1 MKWQGFIG
9 EEFYIIENRY
19 DLKRLLE
26 DLVDPAIGEPIQK
39 LIDEADYNDRK
50 INTDLVSYEMQ
61 LYKQRTDLH
70 DIAIITKKA
79 LEYVRYTKRL
89 NRNKLEEY
97 LKEILSKG
105 E

>member
-9 EEFYIIENRY
+9 EEFYIIKSRY

-61 LYKQRTDLH
+61 LYKQSTDLH
-70 DIAIITKKA
+70 DIAIIAKKA
-79 LEYVRYTKRL
+79 LEYVRNAKRL
-89 NRNKLEEY
+89 NRGILEEY

>member
-1 MKWQGFIG
+1 MRWQGFIG
-9 EEFYIIENRY
+9 KEFYIVESRQ
-19 DLKRLLE
+19 DLKTLLE
-26 DLVDPAIGEPIQK
+26 DLVGPAIGEPIQE
-39 LIDEADYNDRK
+39 LIDEANYNDRK

-61 LYKQRTDLH
+61 LDEQGTDLY
-70 DIAIITKKA
+70 DINTIAEKA
-79 LEYVRYTKRL
+79 LEYVRNAKRL

>member
-1 MKWQGFIG
+1 MKWRGFIG
-9 EEFYIIENRY
+9 EEFYIVESRQ

-26 DLVDPAIGEPIQK
+26 DLVDPAIGEPIQE
-39 LIDEADYNDRK
+39 LIDEANYNDRK

-61 LYKQRTDLH
+61 LDKQSADLH
-70 DIAIITKKA
+70 DIIIIAEKA
-79 LEYVRYTKRL
+79 LEYVRCAKRL
-89 NRNKLEEY
+89 NRNKLEAY

>member
-9 EEFYIIENRY
+9 EEFYIVESRQ
-19 DLKRLLE
+19 DLKALLE
-26 DLVDPAIGEPIQK
+26 DLVDPAIGEPIQE
-39 LIDEADYNDRK
+39 LIDEANYNDRK
-50 INTDLVSYEMQ
+50 INTDLASYEIQ
-61 LYKQRTDLH
+61 LDKQSTDLY
-70 DIAIITKKA
+70 DITIVAEKA
-79 LEYVRYTKRL
+79 LEYVRYAKRL

>member
-1 MKWQGFIG
+1 MKWRGFIG
-9 EEFYIIENRY
+9 EEFYIVESRQ

-26 DLVDPAIGEPIQK
+26 DLVDPAIGEPIQE
-39 LIDEADYNDRK
+39 LIDDANYNDRK

-61 LYKQRTDLH
+61 LYKQSADLR
-70 DIAIITKKA
+70 DIAIVAKKA
-79 LEYVRYTKRL
+79 LEYVRYAKRL

>member
-1 MKWQGFIG
+1 MKWRGFIG
-9 EEFYIIENRY
+9 EEFYIIESRQ

-26 DLVDPAIGEPIQK
+26 DLVDPAIGEPIQE
-39 LIDEADYNDRK
+39 LIDEANYIDRK

-61 LYKQRTDLH
+61 LDKQRTDLH
-70 DIAIITKKA
+70 DIIIITEKA
-79 LEYVRYTKRL
+79 LDYVRHAKRL
-89 NRNKLEEY
+89 NRNKLEAY

>member
-9 EEFYIIENRY
+9 KEFYIIENRY

-26 DLVDPAIGEPIQK
+26 DLIDPAIGEPIQK

-61 LYKQRTDLH
+61 LYKQSTDLH
-70 DIAIITKKA
+70 DIAIIAKKA
-79 LEYVRYTKRL
+79 LEYVRYAKRL

>member
-9 EEFYIIENRY
+9 EEFYIVESRQ
-19 DLKRLLE
+19 DLKTLLE
-26 DLVDPAIGEPIQK
+26 DLVDPAIGEPIQE
-39 LIDEADYNDRK
+39 LIDEANYNDRK

-61 LYKQRTDLH
+61 LDEQGTDLY
-70 DIAIITKKA
+70 DINIIAEKA
-79 LEYVRYTKRL
+79 LEYVRNAKRL